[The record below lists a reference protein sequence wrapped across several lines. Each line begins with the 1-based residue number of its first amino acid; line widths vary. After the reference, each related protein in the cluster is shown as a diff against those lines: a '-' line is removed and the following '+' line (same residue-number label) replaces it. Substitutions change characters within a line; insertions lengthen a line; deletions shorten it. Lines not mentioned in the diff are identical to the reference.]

1 MPNFKEI
8 LRPILKKFYVIIW
21 RLSYWSIFRPRT
33 KSRLLV
39 LKERVIILAIF
50 ITWNIFQNCDVR
62 SDICSYVVSTTP
74 LQLNCKIQSSANI
87 SWSWEYVN
95 PSAYFGQRKYGNI
108 FCFNWYSV
116 LKVTSGNAR
125 GTTSHM
131 DGKCP
136 TNIECFQMAVIALDI
151 CVLGGW
157 CSWWK
162 TIPRSGTK
170 NSKSPPFS
178 FPLPLPSANMRGE
191 GWMWEGHCRS
201 GGAAFFLFYWHH
213 QDRIMATT
221 LIFNFIRLAR

>member
-1 MPNFKEI
+1 MFEDVT
-8 LRPILKKFYVIIW
+8 LFV
-21 RLSYWSIFRPRT
+21 T
-33 KSRLLV
+33 
-39 LKERVIILAIF
+39 A
-50 ITWNIFQNCDVR
+50 NCDVR

-131 DGKCP
+131 VGKCP
-136 TNIECFQMAVIALDI
+136 INIECFQMAGIALDI

-170 NSKSPPFS
+170 NSKSPLFFIS
-178 FPLPLPSANMRGE
+178 PSASICKYEGRGLDVR
-191 GWMWEGHCRS
+191 GTLPQWWCRL
-201 GGAAFFLFYWHH
+201 FPFL
-213 QDRIMATT
+213 
-221 LIFNFIRLAR
+221 LASARSHYGNNSYFQLH

>member
-39 LKERVIILAIF
+39 LKERVIILVIF

-136 TNIECFQMAVIALDI
+136 TNIECFQMAGIALDI

-170 NSKSPPFS
+170 NSKSPLFHFPFRFHLQIWGARVGCERDTAAVVVPPFS
-178 FPLPLPSANMRGE
+178 FSIGITRIALWQQL
-191 GWMWEGHCRS
+191 
-201 GGAAFFLFYWHH
+201 LFSTSL
-213 QDRIMATT
+213 D
-221 LIFNFIRLAR
+221 